1 MTRHNQEP
9 QAPDGRLVGDP
20 SLAGRALNLLP
31 ADSKASGDWPDL
43 YGHLIGSWTV
53 ESSFVGPD
61 RTTQRANGQWHFER
75 ILGGMGVQDV
85 LFAEGSQPERY
96 GTSLRVVD
104 PRTGLWHVVWMQPG
118 AGEFVALV
126 GRADGTGSCT
136 KVIPSMIRRARY
148 SDGVSPVSHEPRSP
162 GQESLRTTAGS
173 LGRWSKPCSERAVRT
188 RPGRPGARTHV
199 IGSRVLDAAEPRAYL
214 AVLPPGR
221 SAKWHLAKLRWLG
234 DGSSVEQTKR
244 SG

>member
-1 MTRHNQEP
+1 MTRHDQESP
-9 QAPDGRLVGDP
+9 APDGPLFGGS

-43 YGHLIGSWTV
+43 YGPLIGSWTV

-61 RTTQRANGQWHFER
+61 GATQRANGQWHFER

-118 AGEFVALV
+118 AGEFVVLV
-126 GRADGTGSCT
+126 GRADG
-136 KVIPSMIRRARY
+136 
-148 SDGVSPVSHEPRSP
+148 DGIVHQGHPLDDPQGP
-162 GQESLRTTAGS
+162 QQ
-173 LGRWSKPCSERAVRT
+173 RWSFTDISRT
-188 RPGRPGARTHV
+188 SFTWTGEASNDGGATW
-199 IGSRVLDAAEPRAYL
+199 SL
-214 AVLPPGR
+214 
-221 SAKWHLAKLRWLG
+221 
-234 DGSSVEQTKR
+234 EQTMLGTRKDDESVSAGR
-244 SG
+244 AGGPEADTFT